1 MALSRCQAQGKREA
15 HGGQLVNLRTI
26 AAGLDV
32 EANIV
37 LVVTDTSAAIAPN
50 GKAS

>member
-1 MALSRCQAQGKREA
+1 MALSRCQAQGKQEVQ
-15 HGGQLVNLRTI
+15 GGHLVNLRRI

-37 LVVTDTSAAIAPN
+37 LVATDTSSAIAPN

>member
-15 HGGQLVNLRTI
+15 HGGHLVNLRAI

-37 LVVTDTSAAIAPN
+37 LVATDTSSAIAPN